1 MKDSKPKIGLV
12 MKSLNA
18 DFFKDMQAGAE
29 KFVKDTGCCS
39 LVCTGTDSQTEIDRQ
54 IKLVDEMADSDVD
67 AVVVVPIDS
76 KALVAPVAR
85 AVAKGKKV
93 VNIDI
98 KLDDDLLKE
107 SGITVDFVGPD
118 NFSSSYAAAK
128 ILADSLKPGTKVVMV
143 EGLRAADNAQQRKS
157 GFDKAIAERGLDC
170 VASETANWETAEAE
184 TVFKKIFSDHPDLEA
199 VFCCNDAMALG
210 VINVL
215 KEKGLAPGDKK
226 VIGFDND
233 EVMRPLL
240 DEQWLFA
247 TVDAFGSQ
255 MAVEGIKHALN
266 LLSENKDSIGSK
278 STEYK
283 VIKD

>member
-12 MKSLNA
+12 MKSLQA

-39 LVCTGTDSQTEIDRQ
+39 LACTGTDSQTEIDRQ
-54 IKLVDEMADSDVD
+54 IELVDEMADSDVD

-76 KALVAPVAR
+76 KALVAPVAH

-118 NFSSSYAAAK
+118 NFSSSYAVAK

-184 TVFKKIFSDHPDLEA
+184 TVFKNIISDHPDLEA

-215 KEKGLAPGDKK
+215 KEKGMAPGDIK

-240 DEQWLFA
+240 DERWLFA